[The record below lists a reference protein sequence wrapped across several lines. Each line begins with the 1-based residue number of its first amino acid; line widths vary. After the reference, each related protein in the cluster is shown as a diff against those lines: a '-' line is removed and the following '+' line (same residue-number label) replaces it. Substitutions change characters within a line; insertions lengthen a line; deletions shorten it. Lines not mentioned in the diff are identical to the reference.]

1 MLGDIIVMLKK
12 ITALITLFL
21 PLLLSGC
28 VRISEDLMPYDG
40 DEPYFSSAVTSVVTR
55 DSEPPHETAEEETSA
70 PVTEPP
76 PKLTNNEVVLTADP
90 SGVIGIDGG
99 SGYTEDWD
107 PAFYSNCIFFGD
119 SICRAL
125 SVYSDLIDPE
135 RVAAAGG
142 CAARNIHE
150 FTFKL
155 NDIDYDI
162 SSAAES
168 FQPDMAFLW
177 MGMNDINMTDKN
189 VYAQNLLL
197 IAQEINAVSPDSKV
211 IIIGMSPTAS
221 YHEWEA
227 NPRIKEYN
235 AAAEEMTENT
245 DLPVYYIDIWDVL
258 SDSRGYLKPEFDGG
272 DGMHLSQRAYYRVL
286 SKIYYTFG
294 GGTAETENTDAS

>member
-1 MLGDIIVMLKK
+1 ML
-12 ITALITLFL
+12 L
-21 PLLLSGC
+21 PLLFSGC
-28 VRISEDLMPYDG
+28 VRISEDMMPYDG
-40 DEPYFSSAVTSVVTR
+40 DDPYLSSGMTAAGTES
-55 DSEPPHETAEEETSA
+55 SEPAAEIAEEETSA

-76 PKLTNNEVVLTADP
+76 PVLTNNEIVLTADP

-99 SGYTEDWD
+99 SSYTEDWD

-142 CAARNIHE
+142 CAARNIHD

-155 NDIDYDI
+155 NDIDYDL

-177 MGMNDINMTDKN
+177 MGMNDINMTDKT
-189 VYAQNLLL
+189 VYAQNLLQ
-197 IAQEINAVSPDSKV
+197 ITREINDVSPDSKV
-211 IIIGMSPTAS
+211 IIIGMSPTSAD
-221 YHEWEA
+221 HEWGA

-235 AAAEEMTENT
+235 AAAEEMTEST
-245 DLPVYYIDIWDVL
+245 DLPLYYIDIWDVL
-258 SDSRGYLKPEFDGG
+258 SDSRGYLRPEFDGG

-286 SKIYYTFG
+286 SKIYYTFSG
-294 GGTAETENTDAS
+294 NTPETESTDVS